1 MIIQHHLFLKVRRY
15 DHCDVRHTTSI
26 AANNTG
32 SDGGEHTLAN
42 DCRCL
47 IHKRLDDADELGICR
62 RLQQKP
68 GEGAGISLLKVKTH
82 TVHGILARTGSNGA
96 PRNNTNNTVRRT
108 IMMITMNRIT
118 WAR

>member
-68 GEGAGISLLKVKTH
+68 GEGAGISLLKVLKH
-82 TVHGILARTGSNGA
+82 TQYTVSWHVQV
-96 PRNNTNNTVRRT
+96 PTVRQET
-108 IMMITMNRIT
+108 IQTT
-118 WAR
+118 LFAEPS